1 MSANNLVLEPK
12 VESGEGNEVMPV
24 RRDLHKPGGRIQP
37 KEDGKYIK
45 EV

>member
-1 MSANNLVLEPK
+1 
-12 VESGEGNEVMPV
+12 VESGERSEVMLV
-24 RRDLHKPGGRIQP
+24 RKDLHKPGGRIQP